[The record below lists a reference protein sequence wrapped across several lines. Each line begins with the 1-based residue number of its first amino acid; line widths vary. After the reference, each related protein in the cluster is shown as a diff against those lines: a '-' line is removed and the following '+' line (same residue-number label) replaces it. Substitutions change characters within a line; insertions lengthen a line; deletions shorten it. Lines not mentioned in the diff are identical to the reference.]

1 MCQCERV
8 VASAARTRQDGTIRI
23 HKLEL
28 LDDIQVPRRMN
39 VSKATLYSPPPLNFL
54 IEMWSLVESC
64 ESRTN
69 LGLSQ
74 PSAEAEAGD
83 RSRRPGGPQPWNEGA
98 EVSVSSSP
106 PIRRAARTPTLF
118 IQPSQK
124 SEPLLE
130 LSRWV
135 QVHLSHTFTISIRFL
150 HFTHISSQQF
160 RTVYALLLANS
171 FLGIT
176 FSSRRRHTLIKISTG
191 LSITVSMNTYPSLLD
206 KQFIH

>member
-8 VASAARTRQDGTIRI
+8 VASAAPTRQDGTIRI

-28 LDDIQVPRRMN
+28 LDDIQVPRWMN
-39 VSKATLYSPPPLNFL
+39 VSKATLSIQLRCEVWFRAVSHAPT
-54 IEMWSLVESC
+54 LV
-64 ESRTN
+64 SRWRHHR
-69 LGLSQ
+69 LSQ

-106 PIRRAARTPTLF
+106 PIQQGLAPLRRSVLLF

-135 QVHLSHTFTISIRFL
+135 QVLPFVPYFHYF
-150 HFTHISSQQF
+150 
-160 RTVYALLLANS
+160 N
-171 FLGIT
+171 
-176 FSSRRRHTLIKISTG
+176 
-191 LSITVSMNTYPSLLD
+191 TVSTLHIFPANNLEPFTLC
-206 KQFIH
+206 F